1 MCIFFFMCEWKNV
14 PYFLL
19 NHIISRL
26 SGKSEESSQST
37 PSKDD
42 DIREPEMSVLERKKT
57 QEAEEHV
64 RQVKTR
70 QTGED
75 TSDR

>member
-1 MCIFFFMCEWKNV
+1 M
-14 PYFLL
+14 
-19 NHIISRL
+19 

-70 QTGED
+70 QQVKTHQTGED